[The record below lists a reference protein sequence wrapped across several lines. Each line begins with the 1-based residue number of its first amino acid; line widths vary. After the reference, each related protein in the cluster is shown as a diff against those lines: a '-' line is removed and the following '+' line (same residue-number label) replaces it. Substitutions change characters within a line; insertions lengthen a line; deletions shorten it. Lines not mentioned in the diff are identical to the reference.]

1 MSGISFGNELKKIR
15 KSAGM
20 SSKVLSQKVNKAV
33 TYVSQLERGLIKKPD
48 FDTCKK
54 ILLELG
60 FDEIEAIKT
69 LSYFDIKS
77 PEQEKAEL
85 DWTIKQAEK
94 AYEEEES
101 RYKTGFYTKKIEKIS
116 SGNELVL
123 TQLRKNLDA
132 FVTHDLSRAEKV
144 VSNLNSIF
152 KDEEKFDF
160 FCSVFEN
167 DFSNLSSLERNR
179 VLSMITNYVR
189 KTNTDRI
196 INSEEYTEEE

>member
-20 SSKVLSQKVNKAV
+20 SSKILSQKVNKAV

-69 LSYFDIKS
+69 LNYFDIKS

>member
-20 SSKVLSQKVNKAV
+20 SSKILSQKVNKAV

-69 LSYFDIKS
+69 LNYFDIKS

-85 DWTIKQAEK
+85 DWTIKQAEI

-167 DFSNLSSLERNR
+167 DFSNLSSLERNK